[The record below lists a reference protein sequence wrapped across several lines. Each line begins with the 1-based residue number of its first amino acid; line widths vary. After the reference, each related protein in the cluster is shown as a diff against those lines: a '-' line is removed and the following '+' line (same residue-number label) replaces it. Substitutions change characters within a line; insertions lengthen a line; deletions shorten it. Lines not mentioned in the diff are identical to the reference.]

1 MPEVPDIELLKTED
15 ERSAAGAARRFPRGV
30 LVVFL
35 VALAAAGGYFLLRP
49 APKPAEPA
57 ETRKQVEVSRRDVPL
72 GGEPEAIEVPPL
84 DASDALVREL
94 VTRLSSHPGVAA
106 WLTTTGLIR
115 NFTVVV
121 ANIAEART
129 PAVHLGTLRPASRF
143 QVVQRADGLYID
155 PRSYERFDRVAA
167 AAASIDP
174 AGASRLYATL
184 KPRIEEA
191 YRELGAPDGTFDR
204 ALERAIVVLLK
215 TPVIDEPIRVE
226 PQGGTGFAY
235 ASPEL
240 EALSAPQKQ
249 LLRAGPRNVRTIQSA
264 LRLIA
269 TALRIPED
277 RLPPPASH

>member
-15 ERSAAGAARRFPRGV
+15 ERSGIASRSRFPRW
-30 LVVFL
+30 LLFAVV

-49 APKPAEPA
+49 TPKSAAPADP
-57 ETRKQVEVSRRDVPL
+57 RKQVEVSQRELPL
-72 GGEPEAIEVPPL
+72 GGQPEAIEVPPL

-106 WLTTTGLIR
+106 WLTTDGLIR
-115 NFTVVV
+115 NFAVVV

-129 PAVHLGTLRPASRF
+129 PAVHLGALRPATRF
-143 QVVQRADGLYID
+143 QVVKRGDALYID
-155 PRSYERFDRVAA
+155 PRSYERYDRVAA
-167 AAASIDP
+167 AVASIDP

-204 ALERAIVVLLK
+204 ALERSIVVLLK
-215 TPVIDEPIRVE
+215 TPVIDEPIQVE
-226 PQGGTGFAY
+226 AQGGTGFGYVMPA
-235 ASPEL
+235 L
-240 EALSAPQKQ
+240 EGLSAPQKQ

-264 LRLIA
+264 LRAIA
-269 TALRIPED
+269 TALGIPED
-277 RLPPPASH
+277 RLPPPTSH